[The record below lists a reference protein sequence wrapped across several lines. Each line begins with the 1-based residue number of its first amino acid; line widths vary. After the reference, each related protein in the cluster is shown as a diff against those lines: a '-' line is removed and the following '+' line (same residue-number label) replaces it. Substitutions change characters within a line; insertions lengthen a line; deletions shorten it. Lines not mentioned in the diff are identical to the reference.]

1 MADTIING
9 KAYSANDIEIFMMG
23 RLVTGMTEINFDSQ
37 QDVSDVYVLGSKKPV
52 RYIEGSEKHE
62 ADFTLLQDEMIGLE
76 LALKTS
82 ILNVKPFDITIVYK
96 KEPIIVQQVI
106 KGFKPKGRSAGI
118 QAGSTDALGTKITGR
133 VQDIPGI
140 KPL

>member
-23 RLVTGMTEINFDSQ
+23 RLVTGMTEINYDSQ
-37 QDVSDVYVLGSKKPV
+37 EDVSDVYVLGSKKSV
-52 RYIEGSEKHE
+52 GFISGSQKHE
-62 ADFTLLQDEMIGLE
+62 ADFTLLQDEIIGLE
-76 LALKTS
+76 LALGKS
-82 ILNVKPFDITIVYK
+82 ILDANPFDITIVFK
-96 KEPIIVQQVI
+96 KLPIVVQQVI
-106 KGFKPKGRSAGI
+106 KGFKPKGRSAGT
-118 QAGSTDALGTKITGR
+118 QAGSTDAITTKITGR